1 MLDPLRPRRKKS
13 KKPRSDLEQRCAD
26 YLNTTGWIAARC
38 DCKMGL
44 SSRDMFGFADVFAFE
59 PDGSTELL
67 VQVTSRGNH
76 AARRT
81 KCLDSEIARRWVE
94 SGHLLDVWSLGEFV
108 TGKRIEDWKVERLT
122 KEMFDEAQPCK

>member
-1 MLDPLRPRRKKS
+1 
-13 KKPRSDLEQRCAD
+13 
-26 YLNTTGWIAARC
+26 
-38 DCKMGL
+38 MGL
-44 SSRDMFGFADVFAFE
+44 ASRDMFGFADVFAFE

-94 SGHLLDVWSLGEFV
+94 SGHLLDVWSLGDFV
-108 TGKRIEDWKVERLT
+108 TGKLIEDWKVERLT
-122 KEMFDEAQPCK
+122 QEMFDGHGQATRE